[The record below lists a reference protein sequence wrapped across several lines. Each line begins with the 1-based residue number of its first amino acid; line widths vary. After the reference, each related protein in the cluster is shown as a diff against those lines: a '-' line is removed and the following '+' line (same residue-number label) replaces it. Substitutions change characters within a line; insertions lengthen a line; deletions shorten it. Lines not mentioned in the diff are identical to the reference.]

1 MKIAVLT
8 RNFSSLFGGAERY
21 SVSLA
26 NELSKRH
33 EIHVY
38 CQETNYPIKDIT
50 YHSVLRIPYR
60 LRWLNQLLF
69 SLTTWFHTRN
79 NFDIVHSHEHVWHG
93 DVHTMHVRSVRTSIF
108 NNYQGFK
115 KVLRWLNVLTS
126 PRHLTYLWLES
137 MRMRKH
143 GLVFVSNQLSNEFL
157 SRYPNIARHHYVI
170 PPGVSFPLTLK
181 KREECRR
188 QLNLSNDQIFLLF
201 VANDFERKGLQ
212 TLLVAMAKLQPSITL
227 GVVGHSNKLP
237 IFERQVHKLDLT
249 NRVKFYGQ
257 QEDLSVFYR
266 AADLLV
272 HPTLEDSFGLVVLEA
287 MVQKLPVLVSSS
299 PYCGF
304 IQNLKDEIHVKTIQD
319 PRNSNQLY
327 DLIHRVLND
336 LPLQNTLIENGFKIA
351 LSFSWEEAALKYEN
365 VFRQIAKNSAPGK
378 E

>member
-1 MKIAVLT
+1 M
-8 RNFSSLFGGAERY
+8 
-21 SVSLA
+21 
-26 NELSKRH
+26 
-33 EIHVY
+33 
-38 CQETNYPIKDIT
+38 
-50 YHSVLRIPYR
+50 
-60 LRWLNQLLF
+60 
-69 SLTTWFHTRN
+69 
-79 NFDIVHSHEHVWHG
+79 
-93 DVHTMHVRSVRTSIF
+93 
-108 NNYQGFK
+108 
-115 KVLRWLNVLTS
+115 
-126 PRHLTYLWLES
+126 
-137 MRMRKH
+137 
-143 GLVFVSNQLSNEFL
+143 
-157 SRYPNIARHHYVI
+157 
-170 PPGVSFPLTLK
+170 
-181 KREECRR
+181 
-188 QLNLSNDQIFLLF
+188 
-201 VANDFERKGLQ
+201 Q
-212 TLLVAMAKLQPSITL
+212 TLLVTMAKLQPSITL

>member
-108 NNYQGFK
+108 KNYQGFK

-137 MRMRKH
+137 TRMRKQ

-212 TLLVAMAKLQPSITL
+212 TLLVTMAKLQPSITL

-319 PRNSNQLY
+319 PRNSDQLY

-365 VFRQIAKNSAPGK
+365 VFRQIAKNSAI
-378 E
+378 

>member
-8 RNFSSLFGGAERY
+8 RNFSPLFGGAERY
-21 SVSLA
+21 SVLLA

-38 CQETNYPIKDIT
+38 CQETNYPIKNIT

-69 SLTTWFHTRN
+69 SLITWLQTRN

-93 DVHTMHVRSVRTSIF
+93 DVNTMHVGSVRTSIF
-108 NNYQGFK
+108 KNCQSYK
-115 KVLRWLNVLTS
+115 KVLCWLNVLTS

-137 MRMRKH
+137 TRMRKQ
-143 GLVFVSNQLSNEFL
+143 GLVFVSNQLSNEFI
-157 SRYPNIARHHYVI
+157 SQYRNRARQHCVI
-170 PPGVSFPLTLK
+170 PPGVCFPLAL
-181 KREECRR
+181 RQRDECRR
-188 QLNLSNDQIFLLF
+188 QLNLRNDQVFLLF
-201 VANDFERKGLQ
+201 VANDFEKKGLQ
-212 TLLVAMAKLQPSITL
+212 TLLVTMVKLQPSITL
-227 GVVGHSNKLP
+227 GIVGNSNKLP
-237 IFERQVHKLDLT
+237 VFEKQVHKLDLT

-272 HPTLEDSFGLVVLEA
+272 HPTLEDSFGMVVLEA
-287 MVQKLPVLVSSS
+287 MVQKLPVLVSRS

-304 IQNLKDEIHVKTIQD
+304 IQNLKDEIHIKTIQD
-319 PRNSNQLY
+319 PRNSDQLC

-336 LPLQNTLIENGFKIA
+336 LPLQNTLIESGSKIA

-365 VFRQIAKNSAPGK
+365 LFLQVLNASDSKMK
-378 E
+378 

>member
-69 SLTTWFHTRN
+69 SLITWFHTRN

-108 NNYQGFK
+108 KNYQGFK
-115 KVLRWLNVLTS
+115 KVLRWLNMLTS
-126 PRHLTYLWLES
+126 LRHLTYLWLES
-137 MRMRKH
+137 TRMRKH
-143 GLVFVSNQLSNEFL
+143 GLVFVSNQLSNEFS

-319 PRNSNQLY
+319 PRNSDQLY

-336 LPLQNTLIENGFKIA
+336 LPLQNTLIENGSKIA
-351 LSFSWEEAALKYEN
+351 LAVSWEEAALKYEN
-365 VFRQIAKNSAPGK
+365 VFRQIAKNSAI
-378 E
+378 

>member
-50 YHSVLRIPYR
+50 YHTVLRIPHR

-69 SLTTWFHTRN
+69 SLITWFHTRN

-108 NNYQGFK
+108 KNYQGFK
-115 KVLRWLNVLTS
+115 KVLCWLNVLTS

-137 MRMRKH
+137 TRMRKY
-143 GLVFVSNQLSNEFL
+143 GLVFVSNQLSIEFS
-157 SRYPNIARHHYVI
+157 SRYTNIARHHSVI
-170 PPGVSFPLTLK
+170 PPGVFFPLALR
-181 KREECRR
+181 KREECRH

-201 VANDFERKGLQ
+201 VANDFERKGLH
-212 TLLVAMAKLQPSITL
+212 TLLVAMGKLQPSIML

-237 IFERQVHKLDLT
+237 IFEKQVHKLGLT

-319 PRNSNQLY
+319 PRDSDQLY
-327 DLIHRVLND
+327 KLIHRVLND
-336 LPLQNTLIENGFKIA
+336 LPLRNTLVENGSKIA
-351 LSFSWEEAALKYEN
+351 LSFSWEEAALRYEN
-365 VFRQIAKNSAPGK
+365 VFRQIAKTSAT
-378 E
+378 

>member
-115 KVLRWLNVLTS
+115 KVLRWLNMLTS

-137 MRMRKH
+137 TRMRKQ

-212 TLLVAMAKLQPSITL
+212 TLLVTMAKLQPSITL

-304 IQNLKDEIHVKTIQD
+304 IQNLKEEIHVKTIQD
-319 PRNSNQLY
+319 PRNSDQLY

-365 VFRQIAKNSAPGK
+365 VFRQIAKNSAI
-378 E
+378 

>member
-108 NNYQGFK
+108 KNYQGFK

-137 MRMRKH
+137 TRMRKQ

-212 TLLVAMAKLQPSITL
+212 TLLVTMAKLQPSITL

>member
-1 MKIAVLT
+1 M
-8 RNFSSLFGGAERY
+8 
-21 SVSLA
+21 
-26 NELSKRH
+26 
-33 EIHVY
+33 
-38 CQETNYPIKDIT
+38 C
-50 YHSVLRIPYR
+50 
-60 LRWLNQLLF
+60 
-69 SLTTWFHTRN
+69 
-79 NFDIVHSHEHVWHG
+79 
-93 DVHTMHVRSVRTSIF
+93 
-108 NNYQGFK
+108 
-115 KVLRWLNVLTS
+115 
-126 PRHLTYLWLES
+126 
-137 MRMRKH
+137 
-143 GLVFVSNQLSNEFL
+143 
-157 SRYPNIARHHYVI
+157 
-170 PPGVSFPLTLK
+170 FPLTLK

-319 PRNSNQLY
+319 PRDSDQLY
-327 DLIHRVLND
+327 KLIHRVLND
-336 LPLQNTLIENGFKIA
+336 LPLRDTLIENGSKIA
-351 LSFSWEEAALKYEN
+351 LSFSWEEAALRYEN
-365 VFRQIAKNSAPGK
+365 VFRQIAKTSAT
-378 E
+378 

>member
-108 NNYQGFK
+108 KNYQGFK

-126 PRHLTYLWLES
+126 LRHLTYLWLES
-137 MRMRKH
+137 TRMRKH
-143 GLVFVSNQLSNEFL
+143 GLVFVSNQLSNEFS

-319 PRNSNQLY
+319 PRNSDQLY

-336 LPLQNTLIENGFKIA
+336 LPLQNTLIENVSKIA

-365 VFRQIAKNSAPGK
+365 VFRQIAKNSAI
-378 E
+378 

>member
-50 YHSVLRIPYR
+50 YHTVLRIPHR

-69 SLTTWFHTRN
+69 SLITWFHTRN

-108 NNYQGFK
+108 KNYQGFK
-115 KVLRWLNVLTS
+115 KVLCWLNVLTS

-137 MRMRKH
+137 TRMRKY
-143 GLVFVSNQLSNEFL
+143 GLVFVSNQLSIEFS
-157 SRYPNIARHHYVI
+157 SRYTNIARHHSVI
-170 PPGVSFPLTLK
+170 PPGVFFPLALR
-181 KREECRR
+181 KREECRH

-201 VANDFERKGLQ
+201 VANDFERKGLH
-212 TLLVAMAKLQPSITL
+212 TLLVAMGKLQPSIML

-237 IFERQVHKLDLT
+237 IFEKQVHKLGLT

-319 PRNSNQLY
+319 PRDSDQLY
-327 DLIHRVLND
+327 KLIHRVLND
-336 LPLQNTLIENGFKIA
+336 LSLRNTLIENGFKIA
-351 LSFSWEEAALKYEN
+351 LSFSWEEAALRYEN
-365 VFRQIAKNSAPGK
+365 VFRQIAKTSAT
-378 E
+378 

>member
-69 SLTTWFHTRN
+69 SLITWFHTRN

-108 NNYQGFK
+108 KNYQGFK

-126 PRHLTYLWLES
+126 LRHLTYLWLES
-137 MRMRKH
+137 TRMRKH
-143 GLVFVSNQLSNEFL
+143 GLVFVSNQLSNEFS

-266 AADLLV
+266 AANLLV

-319 PRNSNQLY
+319 PRNSDQLY
-327 DLIHRVLND
+327 DLIHRLLND
-336 LPLQNTLIENGFKIA
+336 LPLQNTLIENGSKIA
-351 LSFSWEEAALKYEN
+351 LSFSWKEAALKYEN
-365 VFRQIAKNSAPGK
+365 VFRQIAKNSAI
-378 E
+378 

>member
-69 SLTTWFHTRN
+69 SLITWFHTRN

-108 NNYQGFK
+108 KNYQGFK

-126 PRHLTYLWLES
+126 LRHLTYLWLES
-137 MRMRKH
+137 TRMRKH
-143 GLVFVSNQLSNEFL
+143 GLVFVSNQLSNEFS

-319 PRNSNQLY
+319 PRNSDQLY

-336 LPLQNTLIENGFKIA
+336 LPLQNTLIENGSKIA
-351 LSFSWEEAALKYEN
+351 LSFSWEEAALK
-365 VFRQIAKNSAPGK
+365 
-378 E
+378 

>member
-50 YHSVLRIPYR
+50 YHTVLRIPHR

-69 SLTTWFHTRN
+69 SLITWFHTRN

-108 NNYQGFK
+108 KNYQGFK
-115 KVLRWLNVLTS
+115 KVLCWLNVLTS

-137 MRMRKH
+137 TRMRKH
-143 GLVFVSNQLSNEFL
+143 GLVFVSNQLSIEFS
-157 SRYPNIARHHYVI
+157 SRYTNIARHHSVI
-170 PPGVSFPLTLK
+170 PPGVFFQLALR
-181 KREECRR
+181 KREECRH

-201 VANDFERKGLQ
+201 VANDFERKGLH
-212 TLLVAMAKLQPSITL
+212 TLLVAMGKLQPSIML

-237 IFERQVHKLDLT
+237 IFEKQVHKLGLT

-319 PRNSNQLY
+319 PRDSDQLY
-327 DLIHRVLND
+327 KLIHRVLND
-336 LPLQNTLIENGFKIA
+336 LSLRNTLIENGFKIA
-351 LSFSWEEAALKYEN
+351 LSFSWEEAALRYEN
-365 VFRQIAKNSAPGK
+365 VFRQIAKTSAT
-378 E
+378 

>member
-69 SLTTWFHTRN
+69 SLITWFHTRN

-108 NNYQGFK
+108 KNYQGFK

-137 MRMRKH
+137 TRMRKH
-143 GLVFVSNQLSNEFL
+143 GLVFVSNQLSNEFS

-319 PRNSNQLY
+319 PRNSDQLY

-336 LPLQNTLIENGFKIA
+336 LPLQNTLIENGSKIA
-351 LSFSWEEAALKYEN
+351 LSFSWKEVALKYEN
-365 VFRQIAKNSAPGK
+365 VFRQIAKNSAI
-378 E
+378 